1 MKLKRKLRGGF
12 FYQQLEKYKSNL
24 TILMLGVNLH
34 QSFFQLFLREEEN
47 IILNLLKKTYD
58 PRTNAKIYWS
68 ILKTTFNGR
77 KIPVILPLLT
87 DGRLVSDFQEKAN
100 RFNEFFSRH
109 YTT

>member
-47 IILNLLKKTYD
+47 IILNLLKKHM
-58 PRTNAKIYWS
+58 IH
-68 ILKTTFNGR
+68 G
-77 KIPVILPLLT
+77 
-87 DGRLVSDFQEKAN
+87 QMQ
-100 RFNEFFSRH
+100 RFIGLF
-109 YTT
+109 